1 MGYGH
6 VRRCCIE
13 CARVPVGV
21 RFNIRACLALP
32 IHIGCLCP
40 DLKHLVVTAATLLP
54 ASELEAA
61 DEILEVAARAKI
73 EASPALS
80 GFRIANTDVA

>member
-1 MGYGH
+1 
-6 VRRCCIE
+6 
-13 CARVPVGV
+13 
-21 RFNIRACLALP
+21 
-32 IHIGCLCP
+32 LCP

-73 EASPALS
+73 EASPALF